1 MEAFGLL
8 RRVTC
13 GLFRAVLNPDVR
25 FPYVRARKTCFLAAH
40 MAQHKRNMA
49 PGRPS
54 METFESHMEVFL
66 NSYRQGSRNQVLAD
80 IAQHRRNTVTERPKV
95 FGRLQAV
102 SEPA

>member
-1 MEAFGLL
+1 MGAVLNPDVRFPYIKIHEANFWQLVWPNIEMPSMEAFGLL

-13 GLFRAVLNPDVR
+13 GLFRAVLKPDVR

-54 METFESHMEVFL
+54 IETL
-66 NSYRQGSRNQVLAD
+66 R
-80 IAQHRRNTVTERPKV
+80 VTWKP
-95 FGRLQAV
+95 F
-102 SEPA
+102 